1 MKLSRS
7 TTRRRA
13 AVKSRNST
21 TRRRSAHRRA
31 TQQFN
36 RSAAL
41 RRGPSRRGPSRRG
54 PGYTTGALR
63 GGKHHPQ
70 NGSSTLANVGL
81 GLGAVAAVGAT
92 AAFVVDQ
99 QHKKREAEAAQA
111 RAVAETAKAQA
122 EVDAASPRLHALFE
136 DLKNFETQFTTDA
149 EKGKYSVQINQMN
162 RYNEK
167 LRTLSEKLAEEI
179 KNTKDPIQSQQ
190 ELRNLMNEVSNY
202 LRANTLVFEPQDPR
216 IEKYKALLANIGYYG
231 SLGLFSIGGRFAVKA
246 LFDVFGLPGSWV
258 PESVMMYFLL
268 NTAGKASL
276 DRWNKSRG

>member
-31 TQQFN
+31 TQLFN

-41 RRGPSRRGPSRRG
+41 RRGPSRRGPSRRGPSRRGPSRRGPSRRG

-111 RAVAETAKAQA
+111 RAEAEAAKAQA
-122 EVDAASPRLHALFE
+122 EVNAASPRLHALFE
-136 DLKNFETQFTTDA
+136 DLKNFETQFKSDA
-149 EKGKYSVQINQMN
+149 DKGKYSAQIFKM
-162 RYNEK
+162 REYNTRLQTLK
-167 LRTLSEKLAEEI
+167 LKLADEI
-179 KNTKDPIQSQQ
+179 KNTKDAIQSQQ
-190 ELRNLMNEVSNY
+190 ELRDLMNEVSNY
-202 LRANTLVFEPQDPR
+202 LRVNTFEFESQDPR

-258 PESVMMYFLL
+258 PESVMM
-268 NTAGKASL
+268 
-276 DRWNKSRG
+276 

>member
-1 MKLSRS
+1 M
-7 TTRRRA
+7 
-13 AVKSRNST
+13 
-21 TRRRSAHRRA
+21 
-31 TQQFN
+31 
-36 RSAAL
+36 
-41 RRGPSRRGPSRRG
+41 
-54 PGYTTGALR
+54 
-63 GGKHHPQ
+63 
-70 NGSSTLANVGL
+70 
-81 GLGAVAAVGAT
+81 AAVGAT

-111 RAVAETAKAQA
+111 RAEAEAAKAQA

-136 DLKNFETQFTTDA
+136 DLKNFETQFKSDA
-149 EKGKYSVQINQMN
+149 DKGKYSAQIFKM
-162 RYNEK
+162 REYNTRLQTLK
-167 LRTLSEKLAEEI
+167 LKLADEI
-179 KNTKDPIQSQQ
+179 KNTKDAIQSQQ
-190 ELRNLMNEVSNY
+190 ELRDLMNEVSNY
-202 LRANTLVFEPQDPR
+202 LRVNTFEFESQDPR